1 MRSPILTISISV
13 LTTAAFAQSDKGTL
27 AGTVLDPFGEPA
39 AEASVQL
46 INPRSGANFK
56 TTTGKDGRY
65 TLSDLPAGS
74 WDVTVSLPAVQ
85 DVSQKDVAIAA
96 AKTTTLDLHLIVSSQ
111 LSTRGEDTQHF
122 LADQKL
128 HRGRRCQRAVAILL
142 EVERRFDR
150 GCIRSWRWSPAIRPR
165 GQHSVSRNRGIRT
178 ADSCRIM
185 GARFFNL

>member
-65 TLSDLPAGS
+65 TCP
-74 WDVTVSLPAVQ
+74 
-85 DVSQKDVAIAA
+85 IC
-96 AKTTTLDLHLIVSSQ
+96 
-111 LSTRGEDTQHF
+111 R
-122 LADQKL
+122 
-128 HRGRRCQRAVAILL
+128 RGR
-142 EVERRFDR
+142 
-150 GCIRSWRWSPAIRPR
+150 G
-165 GQHSVSRNRGIRT
+165 
-178 ADSCRIM
+178 M
-185 GARFFNL
+185 